1 MFAVWPFLL
10 DILFITSAFAADFS
24 GSIVAV
30 LDTIDVLHN
39 AHPERIRL
47 SGIACPE
54 KGQAYGMRAKQA
66 ASALV
71 FGKEVTLQMHGH
83 DRAGRT
89 IPCQCASARWDPRQ
103 SHAGQKRL
111 LLVVSKIRA

>member
-24 GSIVAV
+24 GSVVDV

-47 SGIACPE
+47 SGITCPE

-71 FGKEVTLQMHGH
+71 FGKEVTLQTHGY

-89 IPCQCASARWDPRQ
+89 IPCQCASARWDLRQ